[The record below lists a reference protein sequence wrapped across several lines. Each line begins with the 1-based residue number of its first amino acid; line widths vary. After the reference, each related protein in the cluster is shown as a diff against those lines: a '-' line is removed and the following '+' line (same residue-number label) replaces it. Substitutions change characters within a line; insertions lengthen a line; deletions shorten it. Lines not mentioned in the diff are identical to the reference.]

1 MSQNNRIFYRR
12 TDRGTMARDTHHM
25 LSDLNETIEY
35 ANGCTATTA
44 YSIVS
49 LTVFSVII
57 LPIFCGNILIL
68 CSIIKFKNLQSA
80 MYILI
85 GNIAVADL
93 LLGAGMVI
101 SFVFHIVYSLQEQ
114 QTICMIQYSFIS
126 MSVFASSGNIFLMS
140 FERFSAVIF
149 PLKHRIYSKNK
160 VYVTTVVTIGWLFYI
175 GIGLSFSLLVKKKLM
190 NKKLACHQQLMAY
203 QVYYTFSWVLMAIIT
218 IVTSFLC
225 VVVFKTAVMRK
236 TRRGRK
242 TVTMLVVFCVFAVSW
257 FPFILLT
264 VILSFNYS
272 RTIRCWKDWF
282 LYLAIINSGINWI
295 IYGVLNPKMRS
306 AFRQIVCCN
315 KATSHGG
322 HNPN

>member
-1 MSQNNRIFYRR
+1 M
-12 TDRGTMARDTHHM
+12 TDPGTMARETHHM

-49 LTVFSVII
+49 LVVFSGII

-68 CSIIKFKNLQSA
+68 YSIIKFKNLQSA
-80 MYILI
+80 MFILI

-101 SFVFHIVYSLQEQ
+101 SFIFQIVYTLQEQ
-114 QTICMIQYSFIS
+114 QIICMIQYSLIS
-126 MSVFASSGNIFLMS
+126 TSMFASSGNILLMS
-140 FERFSAVIF
+140 VERFLAVIF

-160 VYVTTVVTIGWLFYI
+160 VYVTTVVTSGWLFYT
-175 GIGLSFSLLVKKKLM
+175 GIGFSFTILVTKNIT
-190 NKKLACHQQLMAY
+190 NKKLACHQQLMAN
-203 QVYYTFSWVLMAIIT
+203 QAYYTFSWVLMTIIT
-218 IVTSFLC
+218 VVTSVLC
-225 VVVFKTAVMRK
+225 VVVFKAAIMRK
-236 TRRGRK
+236 THAARRGRK
-242 TVTMLVVFCVFAVSW
+242 TVLMLVVFCVFAVSW

-264 VILSFNYS
+264 IILSFKYS
-272 RTIRCWKDWF
+272 RTIRCLKDWF

-306 AFRQIVCCN
+306 AFRQIVCCY
-315 KATSHGG
+315 KATTHGRN
-322 HNPN
+322 NPN